1 MKPTVLFLCTGNSC
15 RSQMEEGWLRHLAG
29 NRFEILSAGTNP
41 DGMNPRVVEVMGE
54 LGVDIS
60 RHRSK
65 HVAEFQGRH
74 LHYVM
79 TVCNHAHASCPTD
92 PRGDVQL
99 HWSIDDPADAQGS
112 DSDRLQVF
120 RRVRDEIA
128 EQVRRWLRTA
138 DQSSE
143 SESIPPHEVHDW
155 RERRKDGGMSEVR

>member
-15 RSQMEEGWLRHLAG
+15 RSQMVEGWLRHLAESQ
-29 NRFEILSAGTNP
+29 FEVLSEGTNQV
-41 DGMNPRVVEVMGE
+41 GVNPRAVDVMGE
-54 LGVDIS
+54 VEIDIS

-74 LHYVM
+74 LHYVIK
-79 TVCNHAHASCPTD
+79 VCDHAHASCTTD
-92 PRGDVQL
+92 PRGDVKL
-99 HWSIDDPADAQGS
+99 HWSFDDPAAAQGS

-143 SESIPPHEVHDW
+143 SGSTSFP
-155 RERRKDGGMSEVR
+155 RGS